1 MEVKT
6 VNIIQAVKYGI
17 LIVFYYIGIIIVK
30 TIKATLRALDRGLGM
45 AR

>member
-1 MEVKT
+1 MDIKEA
-6 VNIIQAVKYGI
+6 IKYGI
-17 LIVFYYIGIIIVK
+17 LIVFYYIGIIVVK